1 MQQKA
6 YLCGIIGLY
15 LICNRSRGQNTLI
28 YPEFYQ

>member
-15 LICNRSRGQNTLI
+15 FIRNRFRGQNTLI
-28 YPEFYQ
+28 YPKFYQ